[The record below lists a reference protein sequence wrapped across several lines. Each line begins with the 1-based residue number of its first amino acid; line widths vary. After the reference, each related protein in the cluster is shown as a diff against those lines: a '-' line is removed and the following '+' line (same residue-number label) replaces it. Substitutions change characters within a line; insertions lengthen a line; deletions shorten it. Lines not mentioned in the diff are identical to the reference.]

1 MQEQFLKIYSI
12 HRNAVWLAAYSR
24 CFNFDVANDLTQEAF
39 LRYWRE
45 LTLGNVVTYE
55 RSWLCKVVRNLAE
68 DYCKSSFY
76 KYGTMAPEIFEKL
89 DSHTIPSELLFE
101 QAELFCKFNLTLKE
115 LNTNDRQILE
125 MRYTQNCR
133 IPEIAKQLGLKSA
146 TVKMRL
152 FRARSRL
159 AHFLK
164 PLEFGFN

>member
-1 MQEQFLKIYSI
+1 
-12 HRNAVWLAAYSR
+12 
-24 CFNFDVANDLTQEAF
+24 
-39 LRYWRE
+39 
-45 LTLGNVVTYE
+45 
-55 RSWLCKVVRNLAE
+55 
-68 DYCKSSFY
+68 
-76 KYGTMAPEIFEKL
+76 MAPEIFEKL

-133 IPEIAKQLGLKSA
+133 IVEIAKQLGLKSA

-152 FRARSRL
+152 FRARTRL

-164 PLEFGFN
+164 PLGIGLN

>member
-1 MQEQFLKIYSI
+1 VQDKFLKIYSLY
-12 HRNAVWLAAYSR
+12 RNKVWIVAYSR
-24 CFNFDVANDLTQEAF
+24 CFNFEVANDLTQEAF

-76 KYGTMAPEIFEKL
+76 KYGTMAPETFEKL
-89 DSHTIPSELLFE
+89 DSHTIPPELLFE
-101 QAELFCKFNLTLKE
+101 QAELFCKFNRTLGE
-115 LNTNDRQILE
+115 LNLNDRQILE

-146 TVKMRL
+146 AVKMRL
-152 FRARSRL
+152 FRARTRL
-159 AHFLK
+159 AQFLK
-164 PLEFGFN
+164 PLGFGLN

>member
-1 MQEQFLKIYSI
+1 MQEQFLKIYSM

-39 LRYWRE
+39 FRYWRE
-45 LTLGNVVTYE
+45 LTLSNVVTYE

-76 KYGTMAPEIFEKL
+76 KFGTMAPEIFEKI
-89 DSHTIPSELLFE
+89 DSHTALPEFVYE
-101 QAELFCKFNLTLKE
+101 QAELFCKFNLTLGE
-115 LNTNDRQILE
+115 LNSKDRQILE

-146 TVKMRL
+146 AVKMRL
-152 FRARSRL
+152 FRARTKL
-159 AHFLK
+159 AQFLK
-164 PLEFGFN
+164 PLEFGIN